1 MRFFLSL
8 LLALSAST
16 GSGAAEPRLVNVR
29 RIWDAAPHNAFTDLA
44 FYRGNWYCVFREG
57 AKHVSPD
64 GKLRVIR
71 SKDGDGEV
79 WESAA
84 LIADPRGDLRDAKIS
99 INNRDELVLAGAVA
113 LNPAQGGQH
122 RHQSIVWFSRDGRS
136 WSKPQDV
143 ADPDYWLWRV
153 TFTKDLGLGIGYTTN
168 VPADQRSIR
177 LYSTTDQGHAFSTLV
192 EKLDPTGYPNESA
205 IRFRKDG
212 TALCLLRRDPGT
224 GLVGTARAPYR
235 DWTWRELDR
244 RIGGPNFLEL
254 PDGRFVAA
262 VRLHDGRT
270 RTSLAWLDPEKGT
283 FTEFLVLPSGG
294 DSSYAGM
301 VLRGGELWVSYY
313 SSHEGK
319 TSIYLARLK
328 ML

>member
-1 MRFFLSL
+1 MVRFLFSFLLILGSL
-8 LLALSAST
+8 
-16 GSGAAEPRLVNVR
+16 AAADPRLADVR
-29 RIWDAAPHNAFTDLA
+29 KIWDAAPHNAFTDLA
-44 FYRGNWYCVFREG
+44 FYHGYWYCVFREG

-71 SKDGDGEV
+71 SKDGEV
-79 WESAA
+79 WKSAA
-84 LIADPRGDLRDAKIS
+84 LISDPRGDLRDAKLA
-99 INNRDELVLAGAVA
+99 INNRDELVLVGAVA
-113 LNPAQGGQH
+113 LDPAQGSKH
-122 RHQSIVWFSRDGRS
+122 KHQSIVWFSRDGRK
-136 WSKPQDV
+136 WSKPKDV

-168 VPADQRSIR
+168 VPPEQRAIR
-177 LYSTTDQGHAFSTLV
+177 LYSSADQGRTFSTLV
-192 EKLDPTGYPNESA
+192 EKLEPTGYPNETA
-205 IRFRKDG
+205 IRFHADG

-224 GLVGTARAPYR
+224 GYVGTARAPYR

-244 RIGGPNFLEL
+244 RIGGPNFIEL

-283 FTEFLVLPSGG
+283 VTEFIVLPSGG

-328 ML
+328 VL